1 MAKLAVT
8 GNTVHVAVAVITRD
22 AAMGVREVLISKRAA
37 NVHQGGLWEFP
48 GGKVE
53 LGESVQCALR
63 RELAEELGIE
73 IALADNSLSPLI
85 QIHHDYGDKQ
95 VLLDVFELSAFNGTP
110 FGQEGQQVRWVPV
123 SELEKFEFPA
133 ANTPIISACQ
143 LPFRISITPALTT
156 LADARQYLEHLQS
169 IDISHVILR
178 QPGWHIE
185 QYCSWAEVLLSE
197 FEGSRLRVLLHGD
210 PTLLKNIPGAHVHLP
225 AAIALRHQSLSDYK
239 NASFSMSCHDR
250 LELDHAREL
259 GVKFV
264 TLSPIAV
271 TSSHPEAIPIG
282 WKCFSSLVD
291 GTNVPVYA
299 LGGMTDSDVSV
310 ARQHGAQG
318 IAAITAW
325 ALD

>member
-1 MAKLAVT
+1 VVFRSRDLAT
-8 GNTVHVAVAVITRD
+8 GQS
-22 AAMGVREVLISKRAA
+22 EVLISKRAA

-63 RELAEELGIE
+63 RELTEELGIE
-73 IALADNSLSPLI
+73 VALADDSLSPLI

-95 VLLDVFELSAFNGTP
+95 VLLDVFELRAFTGTP
-110 FGQEGQQVRWVPV
+110 FGQEGQQVRWGPI
-123 SELEKFEFPA
+123 SELENYEFPA
-133 ANTPIISACQ
+133 ANTPMIPACQ
-143 LPFRISITPALTT
+143 LPFRISITPALAT

-169 IDISHVILR
+169 IGMSHVIWR
-178 QPGWHIE
+178 QTARPVE
-185 QYCSWAEVLLSE
+185 QDRSWDKVLVSE
-197 FEGSRLRVLLHGD
+197 FKGSGLRVMLHGD
-210 PTLLKNIPGAHVHLP
+210 PKLLENIADAHIHLP
-225 AAIALRHQSLSDYK
+225 AAVALRHQSLSDYK

-264 TLSPIAV
+264 TLSPVAV
-271 TSSHPEAIPIG
+271 TSSHPDAVPIG

-299 LGGMTDSDVSV
+299 LGGMTDSDVSN

-318 IAAITAW
+318 IAAISAW
-325 ALD
+325 ALN